1 MRLFLMQ
8 RKEINKNINKSKIT
22 FVKEHFHRKD
32 GTSFS
37 CPIFN
42 LYLKHIMYLLSSA
55 DSETKLINHKTL
67 HKYSYN

>member
-1 MRLFLMQ
+1 MQ

-22 FVKEHFHRKD
+22 FVKEHFQRKD

-42 LYLKHIMYLLSSA
+42 LYLKRIMYLLLV
-55 DSETKLINHKTL
+55 DSETKLINHITL
-67 HKYSYN
+67 HKYSYM